1 MNIFFKVSIF
11 SLTILAT
18 ALFSGN
24 VFAQTD
30 TTASMV
36 PDNAILVAN
45 INIYNTA
52 IVRQEGNTVVIGFDV
67 KNEGGTVNGDLV
79 EPGLKYGLKII
90 DGKTTNENGLT
101 RYGEVVDERV
111 FEDVFSLNTGEKVHK
126 EIEYTAPPSF
136 DGEYYI
142 QVYGVKENGLPYS
155 LAYVEEPVV
164 FQASANMFGITVSDC
179 SMTVGSEPKEYD
191 VKFGVDVDSKETLY
205 LKCSLAAGEILGSY
219 TPEITI
225 YRRSISGDKVNT
237 VQLETAQLESKSE
250 NDVLFAIPVPTEPQA
265 YDAQLTLLGEGGA
278 VVSNS
283 VTGHFVVQGDSATIS
298 DVQLDKDY
306 YRAGEQ
312 AEVVL
317 NISGDAGAFLG
328 SRASQDN
335 IPSTAGNEGYWYK
348 VSIASGGTV
357 CGDSGD
363 AKEFVFNEYGA
374 QIVPI
379 TITADCPNPSTS
391 VTLTNKDGKVYDQK
405 EFAVATKTDIPQE
418 VAPISSEDS
427 VSTSVLALIVLMVL
441 VVVGYFMYERLKKTP
456 EDTNI
461 PPASNIVGLLLAVV
475 ATSLFF
481 GTSSAH
487 AATYSIPTANS
498 DINGVITPQFTTL
511 ILNNSKEFY
520 KPSEKN
526 ITVYYSGTLRSCG
539 NVPFGFALFGEHV
552 ANNNDFG
559 TSIFETGDIL
569 KPLPAGTTAKAASI
583 GFGGGLSFTRPMTTK
598 NPGTDNFTPLTGVN
612 YVTHRGDGSGV
623 CEHPLGWDCVNVC
636 NNQCNRNQSWVAQS
650 TGYTENTCVCYNV
663 TYGPSRPTE
672 INHPYGIESGD
683 PLAEPIPTEPI
694 PTEPIPTEPIPTE
707 PTTPLSVNITA
718 NPAGSTVT
726 IGNTI
731 RWTATAAD
739 GTPPYQS
746 FIWSG
751 EVSGPGT
758 PSTATKNY
766 IEGRISDIGPATVH
780 VTVTDSAGNT
790 ATDSYTTDIVED
802 RRPQ

>member
-11 SLTILAT
+11 SLVILAT
-18 ALFSGN
+18 AMFSGN

-30 TTASMV
+30 TATSLV
-36 PDNAILVAN
+36 PDGAVLVAN
-45 INIYNTA
+45 INIYNTT

-67 KNEGGTVNGDLV
+67 KNEGDTINGDLV
-79 EPGLKYGLKII
+79 EPGLSYGLKII

-101 RYGEVVDERV
+101 TYGEVIDERV
-111 FEDVFSLNTGEKVHK
+111 FDDVFSLNTGEKVHK

-155 LAYVEEPVV
+155 LSYVEEPIV
-164 FQASANMFGITVSDC
+164 FQSSPNMFSVAISDC

-191 VKFGVDVDSKETLY
+191 TKFGVDVDTNETLN
-205 LKCSLAAGEILGSY
+205 LKCNLTAGGILGSY

-237 VQLETAQLESKSE
+237 VQLETTKLESKTQ

-265 YDAQLTLLGEGGA
+265 YDAKLTLLGEGGA

-283 VTGHFVVQGDSATIS
+283 AVGHFVVRGDSATIN

-335 IPSTAGNEGYWYK
+335 LPSATRDGGYWYK

-391 VTLTNKDGKVYDQK
+391 VTLASKDGTIYDQK
-405 EFAVATKTDIPQE
+405 DFAVTTKTEIPEE
-418 VAPISSEDS
+418 VAPLPSEDGM
-427 VSTSVLALIVLMVL
+427 TTAVLALIVLMVL
-441 VVVGYFMYERLKKTP
+441 AVVGYFMYERLKKTP

-475 ATSLFF
+475 VSSLFF

-487 AATYSIPTANS
+487 AATYSMKTSIS
-498 DINGVITPQFTTL
+498 RGDLVPQYTTL

-520 KPSEKN
+520 LPSDNN
-526 ITVYYSGTLRSCG
+526 ISVNYSGTLRSCG

-552 ANNNDFG
+552 ANNTDFG
-559 TSIFETGDIL
+559 TAIFETGDIL
-569 KPLPAGTTAKAASI
+569 QPTTGMTVTSI
-583 GFGGGLSFTRPMTTK
+583 DFGGGLSFTRPITTR
-598 NPGTDNFTPLTGVN
+598 NPGTNNFTPLTGVN
-612 YVTHRGDGSGV
+612 YITIRGDGSGV
-623 CEHPLGWDCVNVC
+623 CINPDDDCTNVC
-636 NNQCNRNQSWVAQS
+636 NNYCERNQSWAAQS
-650 TGYTENTCVCYNV
+650 TGYTESSCKCYRVN
-663 TYGPSRPTE
+663 YGSSGPIE
-672 INHPYGIESGD
+672 IDHPYGIED
-683 PLAEPIPTEPI
+683 PLAEPPVTP
-694 PTEPIPTEPIPTE
+694 PVTPPA
-707 PTTPLSVNITA
+707 TPLSVIITA
-718 NPAGSTVT
+718 NPAGDTIS
-726 IGNTI
+726 IGNMI
-731 RWTATAAD
+731 RWTATASG

-746 FIWSG
+746 FTWSG

-766 IEGRISDIGPATVH
+766 IEGRIDEVGPATVH
-780 VTVTDSAGNT
+780 VTVQDSASLT
-790 ATDSYTTDIVED
+790 ATDTYTSDIVDD

>member
-487 AATYSIPTANS
+487 AATYSIPTATE
-498 DINGVITPQFTTL
+498 NGTTIPQWTTL
-511 ILNNSKEFY
+511 VLNNSKEFY
-520 KPSEKN
+520 KTTDSN
-526 ITVYYSGTLRSCG
+526 ITVNYSGTLRSCG
-539 NVPFGFALFGEHV
+539 NVPFGFALFGGNV
-552 ANNNDFG
+552 VGQASFG
-559 TSIFETGDIL
+559 TPIFETGEIL
-569 KPLPAGTTAKAASI
+569 GVTGATASI
-583 GFGGGLSFTRPMTTK
+583 DFGGGVSFTRPITTR

-612 YVTHRGDGSGV
+612 YITIRGDGSGV
-623 CEHPLGWDCVNVC
+623 CNILGLDCMNVC
-636 NNQCNRNQSWVAQS
+636 NGQCEKNQNWVSQS
-650 TGYTENTCVCYNV
+650 TGYDESSCTCYRIN
-663 TYGPSRPTE
+663 YGNAVPASF
-672 INHPYGIESGD
+672 NHPYGIESG
-683 PLAEPIPTEPI
+683 EPTVPTEPE
-694 PTEPIPTEPIPTE
+694 PTVPTE

-790 ATDSYTTDIVED
+790 ATDSYTTDIVEN